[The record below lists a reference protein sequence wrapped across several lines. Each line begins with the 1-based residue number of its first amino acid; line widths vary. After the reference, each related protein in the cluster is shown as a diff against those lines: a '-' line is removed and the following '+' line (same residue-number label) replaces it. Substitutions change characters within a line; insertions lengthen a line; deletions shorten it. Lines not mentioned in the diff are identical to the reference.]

1 MKKICIFCTIL
12 LSASVLLAGCAPS
25 DSGMN
30 SDGGSSYGGQY
41 SGEDDGQRD
50 GADSGGDDGQRDG
63 GSSYGEHNDGA
74 DGGQYGEKG
83 PSASSAN
90 DPAQAGAGNPHSG
103 TPMLVVNGELYRST
117 GRESAVESRC
127 GVMDGQVTSAVDSE
141 ETPTEDDQSNFGT
154 GYGYQYGIDDTIE
167 VLIDGKWI
175 VFEQK
180 N

>member
-12 LSASVLLAGCAPS
+12 LSVSVLLAGCAPS

-30 SDGGSSYGGQY
+30 SGGGSSYSGQY
-41 SGEDDGQRD
+41 
-50 GADSGGDDGQRDG
+50 SGGDDGQHDG
-63 GSSYGEHNDGA
+63 ADGEHHDGA

-117 GRESAVESRC
+117 GRESAVEGRC

-154 GYGYQYGIDDTIE
+154 GYGYQYGSDDTIE

-180 N
+180 S

>member
-30 SDGGSSYGGQY
+30 SGGGSSYSGQHDGADGGQY

-50 GADSGGDDGQRDG
+50 G
-63 GSSYGEHNDGA
+63 GSSYGGQNDGA

-117 GRESAVESRC
+117 GRESAVEGRC

-154 GYGYQYGIDDTIE
+154 GYGYQYGSDDTIE

-175 VFEQK
+175 VFEQ
-180 N
+180 NN